1 MRRHLAA
8 LSAAAIALGAGS
20 VLADQA
26 PRDESGIQL
35 QEAPGRELT
44 ASHCAS
50 CHSLD
55 YIPMNAPVMDA
66 GSWKKSIQKM
76 RERFGAP
83 LTDAEAAQVL
93 DYLSSNYSH
102 H

>member
-1 MRRHLAA
+1 MRRHRGLLGAA
-8 LSAAAIALGAGS
+8 LIALGAGS
-20 VLADQA
+20 VLADQP

-44 ASHCAS
+44 VSHCAI

-66 GSWKKSIQKM
+66 GAWKKSIQKM

-83 LTDAEAAQVL
+83 LTDEEAAQVL
-93 DYLSSNYSH
+93 GYLSSNYSH